1 MANYVMGIDVGT
13 TGAKSMVIDLQ
24 GNVLGKAYREYPLEY
39 PKPDWVEI
47 RASYLIEQVFDTV
60 KEAIEKSKVDPKDI
74 KAISFSLQ
82 RATFCMHG
90 EDLEPIN
97 DTVYVWLDNRA
108 AEIMDEMATKID
120 PHRQAHLSG
129 MPTSCIYTVEKLY
142 WLKKFQP
149 EIYNAT
155 KYCATIDAFVMHKFG
170 ADNFCTEV
178 TNTMVSGMIDVNT
191 FDWCDEILDAL
202 ELDKSKLAPLVDP
215 STIVGR
221 IKEDVAKRTGLAV
234 GTLIVAGCGDQQAA
248 AMGAGVTED
257 GAMSLTLGT
266 VGELVVGLAKPDFVK
281 LEGLMIPSTA
291 NKGVFEIEGNQ
302 ISGATCYRWCRDTLC
317 PTEAALADAMG
328 VDAFDLMGNYIRKS
342 KPGANGVIF
351 YAGIFGTGHPT
362 WNPKATGVY
371 VGLKS
376 SNSRADM
383 VRAVMEGIT
392 LESRFIYEAIK
403 ETGVHMKNEITVTG
417 GAFKSPEWCQIVAD
431 VMNCTLKMLK
441 VSDAAII
448 GVAIQAAV
456 AAGLFK
462 DLAEGVKS
470 MVQVVDEVKPIPENV
485 EVYNRV
491 FPIYKDVYYGLND
504 RKVFERLSEIN

>member
-13 TGAKSMVIDLQ
+13 TGAKSMVIDLE
-24 GNVLGKAYREYPLEY
+24 GNIIGKAYREYPLEY
-39 PKPDWVEI
+39 PELDWVEI

-60 KEAIEKSKVDPKDI
+60 KEAIEKSKVAAEDI

-82 RATFCMHG
+82 RATFCMHD
-90 EDLEPIN
+90 ENLDPIE

-108 AEIMDEMATKID
+108 ADVMDEMAEKMD

-142 WLKKFQP
+142 WLKKFRP
-149 EIYNAT
+149 DIYNAT
-155 KYCATIDAFVMHKFG
+155 KYCATLDAFVMNKFG
-170 ADNFCTEV
+170 ADEFVSEV
-178 TNTMVSGMIDVNT
+178 TNAMVSGMIDVNT

-202 ELDKSKLAPLVDP
+202 ELDKAKLPPLVDP
-215 STIVGR
+215 NTIVGK
-221 IKEDVAKRTGLAV
+221 IKEDVSKRTGLAV

-257 GAMSLTLGT
+257 GSMSLTLGT

-302 ISGATCYRWCRDTLC
+302 ISGATCYRWCRDTIC
-317 PTEAALADAMG
+317 PTEAVLADAMG
-328 VDAFDLMGNYIRKS
+328 MDAFDLMGNYIRQS
-342 KPGANGVIF
+342 KPGCNGVIF
-351 YAGIFGTGHPT
+351 YAGIFGTGYPT
-362 WNPKATGVY
+362 WNPKCTGVY

-376 SNSRADM
+376 SNTRADM

-392 LESRFIYEAIK
+392 FESRFIYEAIK
-403 ETGVHMKNEITVTG
+403 ETGVSMKNEIAVTG

-431 VMNCTLKMLK
+431 IMNCRLKLLK

-448 GVAIQAAV
+448 GVAIQAAY
-456 AAGLFK
+456 AAGLIES
-462 DLAEGVKS
+462 LAEGVEK
-470 MVQVVDEVKPIPENV
+470 MVAVVDTVDPIPENV
-485 EVYNRV
+485 EFYNKL
-491 FPIYKDVYYGLND
+491 FPVYKDVYYGLND
-504 RKVFERLSEIN
+504 RKVFDRLSDLC